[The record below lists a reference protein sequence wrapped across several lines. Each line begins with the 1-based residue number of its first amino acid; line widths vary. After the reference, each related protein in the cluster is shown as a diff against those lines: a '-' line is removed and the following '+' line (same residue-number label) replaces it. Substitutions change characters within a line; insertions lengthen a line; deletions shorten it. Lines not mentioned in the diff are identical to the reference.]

1 MSMLANIGR
10 RYRSQKK
17 LISEGKAGNPE
28 YALKKIEAVVE
39 QARSFQNLDRP
50 QAITIANK
58 VLDDCELALEKYRK
72 VDDIDMV
79 FEINA
84 LKSEVKGFLTNFSVE
99 EVDRALHKSDGDNY
113 LDKAR
118 KRLIIA
124 KRVKNIKRHDSIIYV
139 LLAIKRYDDAL
150 IFFRQENIGRKD
162 IAEAEKKDAED
173 FLNYFTEDEIAEAKK
188 SVLKGEN
195 IEDDIFDVDDET
207 SVNL

>member
-1 MSMLANIGR
+1 MSMLNNIGK

-28 YALKKIEAVVE
+28 YALKKIEAVVD
-39 QARSFQNLDRP
+39 QARSFQNLNRS

-58 VLDDCELALEKYRK
+58 ALDDCEQALEKYRK

-84 LKSEVKGFLTNFSVE
+84 IKSEIQGFLTNFSVE

-113 LDKAR
+113 LDEAR
-118 KRLIIA
+118 KRLIFA
-124 KRVKNIKRHDSIIYV
+124 KKVKNIKRRDSIVY
-139 LLAIKRYDDAL
+139 LLAAIKRYDDAL
-150 IFFRQENIGRKD
+150 IFFRQENVGRKD

-173 FLNYFTEDEIAEAKK
+173 FLNYFTEDEIAEVKK
-188 SVLKGEN
+188 SVLKGED
-195 IEDDIFDVDDET
+195 IEDDIFDVDDKK
-207 SVNL
+207 SIDF